1 MMGPLAHILK
11 NRFYVGEV
19 AYRGEVHE
27 GEHPPIIDK
36 ELFLAVQAKLQES
49 AVDRRVRRSRS
60 PSFLSGLICDD
71 RDNRMSPSHANK
83 RGVRYRYYVSQAVLQ
98 NRKTQA
104 GSITRASAPDV
115 ESSSSRRPASVRG
128 SRAEQP
134 LAYVAADGNGVSQLR
149 TSLQAS
155 RTRSRLRGSR
165 AARRF
170 QNAPQRPPRN
180 VAKKRLNASSA
191 RKRDRM
197 PPPSPRKCGTFPHER
212 RRTRKIQ
219 YVWLGGPGFEPG
231 LTESESACFTVELSP
246 TRWKAKFGRMD
257 VSEARPTA

>member
-11 NRFYVGEV
+11 NRFYIGEIT
-19 AYRGEVHE
+19 YRGEVHE

-170 QNAPQRPPRN
+170 QNAPQRPAPETAPKSASTRVRHGRETGCLRLTPAS
-180 VAKKRLNASSA
+180 VALFGASGDA
-191 RKRDRM
+191 
-197 PPPSPRKCGTFPHER
+197 P
-212 RRTRKIQ
+212 
-219 YVWLGGPGFEPG
+219 
-231 LTESESACFTVELSP
+231 
-246 TRWKAKFGRMD
+246 
-257 VSEARPTA
+257 